1 MSKHSLARRSLVTAV
16 GGLAALTLMGSSA
29 HAAEATTSV
38 KAPTTASAAA
48 SSSPTAYVLPS
59 YGSRAIMPTWF
70 FGGTRL
76 CAFNYGTSWGQL
88 KVQSVNGAAPE
99 YINVAPFQQNCINR
113 WWWGVPVWTTNQ
125 SFSPLYVSGS

>member
-1 MSKHSLARRSLVTAV
+1 MSKHSLARRSLVAAA

-29 HAAEATTSV
+29 HAAEASTTA
-38 KAPTTASAAA
+38 KAPTTASA
-48 SSSPTAYVLPS
+48 SSSSTSYVLPS
-59 YGSRAIMPTWF
+59 YGSRALMPTWG
-70 FGGTRL
+70 FGNTHL

-88 KVQSVNGAAPE
+88 KVQSVTGAAPE